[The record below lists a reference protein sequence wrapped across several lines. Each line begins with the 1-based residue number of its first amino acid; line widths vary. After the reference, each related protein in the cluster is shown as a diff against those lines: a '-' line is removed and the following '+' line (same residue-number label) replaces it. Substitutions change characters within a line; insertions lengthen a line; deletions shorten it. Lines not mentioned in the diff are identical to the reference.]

1 MEFEESIY
9 NLIPKEPYVP
19 PKAARHK
26 SKHNPGCAPT
36 ASTFGLKTTSKP
48 GISNLGGDVA
58 AARGSTSEKAAFA
71 TIGLP
76 KGAAKPDAS
85 TFRLKNTGTFKLPEG
100 KYRLPMRTAFKSPRV
115 CQSYLKTAEFSNF
128 RRYEY
133 LLTNI

>member
-19 PKAARHK
+19 PKPAKHK
-26 SKHNPGCAPT
+26 SKHNPTCAPT
-36 ASTFGLKTTSKP
+36 ASTFGLNTTTKP
-48 GISNLGGDVA
+48 GISNLGGKVVA
-58 AARGSTSEKAAFA
+58 PAGSTSQKAAFA

-100 KYRLPMRTAFKSPRV
+100 KYLFQFGNA
-115 CQSYLKTAEFSNF
+115 C
-128 RRYEY
+128 
-133 LLTNI
+133 LLSD